1 MRIPDEKITEV
12 MNEVINRFLIPKFIE
27 LGMNASGKWLETLHG
42 AGENGIGYIRGMD
55 YTRYLAN
62 GRAPGKM
69 PPIEP
74 LVQWV
79 GHKFGYYGNEARSV
93 AYAVAKKIQR
103 EGTDYYPQGTD
114 LVDILNSAE
123 VRQFVYG
130 QFAGFVRLQI
140 ATDIKRML
148 NETLIHA

>member
-1 MRIPDEKITEV
+1 MRIPDEKITEI
-12 MNEVINRFLIPKFIE
+12 MTEVINRFLIPKFIE

-42 AGENGIGYIRGMD
+42 YGENGIGYIKGMN
-55 YTRYLAN
+55 YTKFLAD

-79 GHKFGYYGNEARSV
+79 GHKFGVYGNEARS
-93 AYAVAKKIQR
+93 AAFAIAKKIER
-103 EGTDYYPQGTD
+103 EGTDYYPDGTD
-114 LVDILNSAE
+114 LVEILSSEE

-130 QFAGFVRLQI
+130 QFTGFIRLEV
-140 ATDIKRML
+140 ANELKRRTWQTMSY
-148 NETLIHA
+148 A